1 MLDRVVAGAVA
12 LSLLSIAILQGTASA
27 DAVVPVETPPSYAE
41 DRSVTADFPNAAAA
55 DLLIWLPS
63 LDQGDVAQGL
73 TVLGRHVLVAAYQ
86 EGKAGPQDCRVHR
99 FDADTGAH
107 TGTADVPTAC
117 NHGGGLAVAG
127 GRLFLSDTWK
137 LIELDADALFD
148 PTQHS
153 RSVLRSVSLRF
164 PLRGSF
170 AAGTR
175 DGVWIGEYRREPGAS
190 LRFVTLAAID
200 AADPVGGLGPDAIAH
215 QIPAP
220 ARAQGA
226 TVAPDGSLWV
236 SASSSQFGALYRIDP
251 VTGEILAEY
260 AMPVGTEDLGLDA
273 QGRLWTVSEAGALKY
288 LNWPAFHPFVMRLR
302 PEQLR

>member
-1 MLDRVVAGAVA
+1 MLDRVVPGALALGVMALAGP
-12 LSLLSIAILQGTASA
+12 LEMASA
-27 DAVVPVETPPSYAE
+27 DTLVPMGTPPSYAE
-41 DRSVTADFPNAAAA
+41 DRDVTAVFPNAAAT

-86 EGKAGPQDCRVHR
+86 EGKEGPRDCRLHR

-107 TGTADVPTAC
+107 AGTADVPTAC

-127 GRLFLSDTWK
+127 GRLFLSDTWT

-148 PTQHS
+148 PAQ
-153 RSVLRSVSLRF
+153 RSQSVKRSLPLRF

-190 LRFVTLAAID
+190 LRFVTLATID
-200 AADPVGGLGPDAIAH
+200 AADPVAGLGPDSVAR
-215 QIPAP
+215 QVPAP
-220 ARAQGA
+220 ARAQGG

-236 SASSSQFGALYRIDP
+236 SASSSQFGALYRLDST
-251 VTGEILAEY
+251 TGKVLAEY